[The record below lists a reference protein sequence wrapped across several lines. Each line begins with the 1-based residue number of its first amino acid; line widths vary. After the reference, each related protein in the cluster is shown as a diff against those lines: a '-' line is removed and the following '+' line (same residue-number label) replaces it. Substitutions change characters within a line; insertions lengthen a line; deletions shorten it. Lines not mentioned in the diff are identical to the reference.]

1 MKRQCALLYTTSAGQ
16 RRVRVLTL
24 ALLATEAMASL
35 YRYADLDVLLN
46 VMMRQAVLSSAK
58 QNLHLVREGVV
69 NTTVNML
76 HTYRKM
82 CASASTASGQLIL
95 PESLKL
101 LPLYALSLTKNA
113 LLRPGTD
120 VRVDER
126 SALMAMAVRSKR
138 HPRRSSASWNGTSF
152 GPPFDATIVAR

>member
-1 MKRQCALLYTTSAGQ
+1 ML
-16 RRVRVLTL
+16 RRAVRD
-24 ALLATEAMASL
+24 AATH
-35 YRYADLDVLLN
+35 
-46 VMMRQAVLSSAK
+46 
-58 QNLHLVREGVV
+58 NLHAVRENVV

-126 SALMAMAVRSKR
+126 CALMAL
-138 HPRRSSASWNGTSF
+138 
-152 GPPFDATIVAR
+152 ATRMVVFSH